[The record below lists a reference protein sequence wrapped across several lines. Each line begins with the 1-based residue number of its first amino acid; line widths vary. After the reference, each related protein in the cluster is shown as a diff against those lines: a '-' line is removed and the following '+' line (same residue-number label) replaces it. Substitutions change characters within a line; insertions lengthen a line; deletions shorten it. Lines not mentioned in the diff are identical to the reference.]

1 MQLGMGIHGE
11 VGVQK
16 LKILSSRQA
25 TDLAFGQLFRGSRA
39 LDIKRDDDVLL
50 FVNNLGLCS
59 YRISKESCH

>member
-59 YRISKESCH
+59 YRISKESHN